1 MCIRTGCALFWNIC
15 GSEVIDEIGMIF
27 SVTGVGDLC
36 GTDFGRSCSG
46 VFTFEGR
53 EVGGGREDGCFSIGF
68 SSWGG
73 GRGDD
78 DRLLSTGLFSEDG
91 GGDGSFWTVSCG
103 SDSDLGWSLTEELT
117 RSCDDCFSG
126 GCCST
131 GDGWF
136 CGVGVGC

>member
-68 SSWGG
+68 SS
-73 GRGDD
+73 
-78 DRLLSTGLFSEDG
+78 
-91 GGDGSFWTVSCG
+91 
-103 SDSDLGWSLTEELT
+103 
-117 RSCDDCFSG
+117 
-126 GCCST
+126 
-131 GDGWF
+131 
-136 CGVGVGC
+136 